1 MGDFE
6 FTKTFTR
13 FITFG

>member
-1 MGDFE
+1 MGDLE
-6 FTKTFTR
+6 FTKTFIR